1 MSFTAEQKSQLA
13 KLMATENLTVQ
24 HQKISTA
31 KFDPKNRVLYLPIWQ
46 DMSGDL
52 YDLLAGHEV
61 GHALHTPAEGW
72 HNAVVDKAKPA
83 SYKNFLN
90 VVEDA
95 RIEKKVKRRYPG
107 LRLPFQRAYKELFD
121 RDFFG
126 IRNRDPN
133 KLPFIDRL
141 NIYSK
146 SQYTASFL
154 EFSERELDFVD
165 RIQKTESWD
174 DVVALTNE
182 IFEYSKEEQSQI
194 QHTDFDPDNY
204 GEGGFDEDSAF
215 DEVDQDEDGQ
225 SQNGT
230 KSKAGDENEGDE
242 SEAEG
247 DGDADGSNDKGETGE
262 SKGSRLNRFKDSE
275 ESDED
280 QFEPECITDENF
292 RKNEDLLLDAQSKP
306 FIYVNV
312 PKFNAKYSVTPAS
325 RVVEQINEY
334 YTKGFSLT
342 EVLSPADVQ
351 KLVNDFKNRNER
363 YIGLLAK
370 EFEMRKAAKAFSKSK
385 LSDTG
390 DIDVAKLSS
399 YQFDDNIFRK
409 VMLTPKG
416 KSHGLMLLLDKSGS
430 MADNMPGSIEQILI
444 LAMFCR
450 KVNIPFVVYGFGSSY
465 RARKTDFPGE
475 YLKNDD
481 GSGKVFSAHSND
493 LRFSEVYLREYL
505 NSSMSNM
512 EFMSAVKALL
522 LLKRSFEMKWRS
534 SRPDSEDLSNTP
546 LTEAVFAC
554 THLMQKFRQKHNL
567 DLSSLVVVHDGDS
580 DSIGSFYQQ
589 SEPGLSKYTNS
600 FSTIIHNVIVQDR
613 QNKFEYKLKTPD
625 PSKAH
630 FDPMLLCAIEY
641 FKQLSNSKVFGFFLT
656 SGSRGSAKASIMN
669 RYVFDDGE
677 NFESLEKKAFRSHN
691 YNEKARVN
699 QQLDL
704 MVKKFKAEKFLIS
717 KPKGYNEFYIVAG
730 GDELVTEADEMEI
743 EGKVTSSKLKAAFLK
758 MNKKKAI
765 NRVLVSRFIQG
776 IAA

>member
-154 EFSERELDFVD
+154 EFNERELDFVD

-204 GEGGFDEDSAF
+204 GEDGFDEDSAF

-247 DGDADGSNDKGETGE
+247 DGGADGSNDKGETGE

-306 FIYVNV
+306 FVYVNV
-312 PKFNAKYSVTPAS
+312 PKFNAKHSITPAN
-325 RVVEQINEY
+325 RVIQQINDY
-334 YTKGFSLT
+334 YTKGLSYT
-342 EVLSPADVQ
+342 EVLSAADIQ
-351 KLVNDFKNRNER
+351 KLIGDFKNRNER

-416 KSHGLMLLLDKSGS
+416 KNHGLMLLLDKSGS

-450 KVNIPFVVYGFGSSY
+450 KVNIPFVMYGFGNSY
-465 RARKTDFPGE
+465 RGRKEDFPAE
-475 YLKNDD
+475 YIKNDD
-481 GSGKVFSAHSND
+481 GSGKVFSARNRD

-505 NSSMSNM
+505 NSNMSNV

-522 LLKRSFEMKWRS
+522 LLKKAFEMKWRS
-534 SRPDSEDLSNTP
+534 SRPNSEDLSNTP

-554 THLMQKFRQKHNL
+554 THLMKEFRQKHNL
-567 DLSSLVVVHDGDS
+567 DLSSLVIVHDGDS
-580 DSIGSFYQQ
+580 DNIGSFYQEY
-589 SEPGLSKYTNS
+589 EPGASM
-600 FSTIIHNVIVQDR
+600 FSNGLNTVVQNVVVQDR
-613 QNKFEYKLKTPD
+613 ENKFEYKLETPD
-625 PSKAH
+625 SSKAF
-630 FDPMLLCAIEY
+630 FDPMLLCAIQY

-656 SGSRGSAKASIMN
+656 SGGRGSAKGSVSN
-669 RYVFDDGE
+669 RYVFEDGE
-677 NFESLEKKAFRSHN
+677 NFESKERKALRSHN
-691 YNEKARVN
+691 YQEKIRVN
-699 QQLDL
+699 QELDL
-704 MVKKFKAEKFLIS
+704 MIKKFKAEKFLIS
-717 KPKGYNEFYIVAG
+717 KPKGYNEFYIVVG
-730 GDELVTEADEMEI
+730 GDDLTTEADEMEI

-758 MNKKKAI
+758 MNKKKSI